1 MSPNNLEVYVICA
14 ASSIAPGSAK
24 AFSLFRINEAGERR
38 PFPIVVARKNAKEYF
53 GYVNVCTHEGIW
65 LNVGSGTFFDTD
77 RKSLRCGRHG
87 ARFEID
93 TGICVDGP
101 CQGASLEPV
110 ALAVIQGEV
119 CLCGIALVEDDGIPD
134 PFAEELDD
142 TMEIMIHPD

>member
-1 MSPNNLEVYVICA
+1 A
-14 ASSIAPGSAK
+14 
-24 AFSLFRINEAGERR
+24 
-38 PFPIVVARKNAKEYF
+38 
-53 GYVNVCTHEGIW
+53 
-65 LNVGSGTFFDTD
+65 
-77 RKSLRCGRHG
+77 LRCGRHG

-101 CQGASLEPV
+101 CQGASLESV
-110 ALAVIQGEV
+110 ALAVIQGDV